1 LEYRAR
7 VAVSRVG
14 AADSDDG
21 MNTER
26 WHVLSEW
33 HNAWLEA
40 DAAGRERV
48 RQRLLTEHPDLM
60 TEFDD
65 LAAAGE
71 LRDFLETPALTLATA
86 DLASESQAFAPET
99 MVGPYRIGSLLARG
113 GMGEVYRATDVRLR
127 RDVAVKVLS
136 QSSPADSQRID
147 RFLQEARVTASLDH
161 PNIVRLFDVGFF
173 GGTPYLVTELLD
185 GEPLRARLQRGS
197 LAPDDAV
204 RIGREVA
211 AGLVAAHGAG
221 LVHRDLKPENIF
233 LTRSGAAKIL
243 DFGIAKLE
251 QDTPGPDGLSTVTG
265 VLMGTAGYLSPEQI
279 RGDAVDSRTDLFA
292 LGAILFEMLSGRRA
306 FEREHTIDTL
316 YAIVHEPAPEALEVS
331 DDIPAGLAD
340 IVSRLLQKSPESR
353 FQSAS
358 DLMWA
363 LEHVAQQTSLRQPR
377 RRAFVDPAVSRYR
390 RTWAW
395 WAAAATIVVA
405 AVTAGW
411 WLRGRAIGAAASHP
425 TQFAWP
431 LPADV
436 RLDSAPVVSPDSR
449 FIAFTA
455 IGASG
460 TALYVRAMN
469 SLTATVVVGTDDARQ
484 PFWSPDSRAIGYF
497 ARGKLMRVALAGGAP
512 VAIADAP
519 DGRGAA
525 WSPSGIIVFSPML
538 IDAPLLKVSANG
550 GQPESATAID
560 AARGE
565 NSHRWPAFL
574 PDGIHFVYFVRSSM
588 DEHRGVYLGRI
599 DHPARSGSLLFR
611 SESPAVYAPSSDRSH
626 GFLLSVADGR
636 VEARGFDVRSNAL
649 QGDPY
654 AIDVPAGGVTPYHP
668 AMLGASANL
677 VTAVSSPLS
686 YGTRLVVS
694 ARNGGEMRVLGDRA
708 SQNWPRLSR
717 DGRLLAW
724 QRIDPIRGNPD
735 IWIENLERGTRFP
748 LTTGPE
754 DDAVAVWSP
763 DGERMAYVIGQRT
776 SAPRLTIAN
785 ADGTGERRV
794 VACPDTSCTPTD
806 WSPDGRFLVVN
817 VNRPRAID
825 VWMLPTTDQDVARP
839 LLDAGFTE
847 RDARISPDGKWM
859 AYVSEES
866 GRPEVSVRRI
876 EGPPQRDVMSAGG
889 GDQPVWRRDGTEL
902 FFVDLEGRLRAVS
915 VSAAPNGAMSF
926 GTPVVLKV
934 PPIGSGHFGTQYDVS
949 PDGQRVYSLD
959 RTLEPA
965 PREISFVLGWQEL
978 LRPEVLRKPR

>member
-1 LEYRAR
+1 
-7 VAVSRVG
+7 
-14 AADSDDG
+14 

-40 DAAGRERV
+40 EPAERDRV
-48 RQRLLTEHPDLM
+48 RQRLRSEQPDLM
-60 TEFDD
+60 PEFDD
-65 LAAAGE
+65 LAEAAGE
-71 LRDFLETPALTLATA
+71 LHDFLETPALTLATA
-86 DLASESQAFAPET
+86 DLASESQAFAPDT

-136 QSSPADSQRID
+136 QSSPADSQRVD

-161 PNIVRLFDVGFF
+161 PNVVRLFDVGFF

-204 RIGREVA
+204 RIAREVA
-211 AGLVAAHGAG
+211 AGLAAAHAAG

-233 LTRSGAAKIL
+233 LTRSGTAKIL

-251 QDTPGPDGLSTVTG
+251 QDAPAADGLSTVTG

-279 RGDAVDSRTDLFA
+279 RGDAVDVRTDLFA
-292 LGAILFEMLSGRRA
+292 LGSILFEMLSGRRA

-331 DDIPAGLAD
+331 DDIPTGLAD
-340 IVSRLLQKSPESR
+340 IVARLLQKSPESR

-363 LEHVAQQTSLRQPR
+363 LEHVAQQTSPRQPR
-377 RRAFVDPAVSRYR
+377 PIAFVNPGAARHRRA
-390 RTWAW
+390 WAW

-411 WLRGRAIGAAASHP
+411 WLRGRALDGPTVNHP

-449 FIAFTA
+449 FVAFTGL
-455 IGASG
+455 GASG
-460 TALYVRAMN
+460 TALYLRAMN
-469 SLTATVVVGTDDARQ
+469 SLTATVVVGTDGAKQ
-484 PFWSPDSRAIGYF
+484 PFWSPDSQAIGYF
-497 ARGKLMRVALAGGAP
+497 ARRKLMKVALAGGAP
-512 VAIADAP
+512 VEIADAP

-560 AARGE
+560 ATRGE

-574 PDGIHFVYFVRSSM
+574 PDGVHFVYFVRSSL

-599 DHPARSGSLLFR
+599 DRPARPGSLLFR
-611 SESPAVYAPSSDRSH
+611 SESPAVYAPLAGRH
-626 GFLLSVADGR
+626 RGVLLSVDDGR
-636 VEARGFDVRSNAL
+636 IEARTIDIEKTAL
-649 QGDPY
+649 VGDPQ
-654 AIDVPAGGVTPYHP
+654 AIDVAAGGATPYHP
-668 AMLGASANL
+668 SMLSASNNLGA
-677 VTAVSSPLS
+677 TVSSRLS
-686 YGTRLVVS
+686 YGTRL
-694 ARNGGEMRVLGDRA
+694 AAIGRNGADLQVLADRE

-717 DGRLLAW
+717 DGRFLAW
-724 QRIDPIRGNPD
+724 QRIDPTRGNPD
-735 IWIENLERGTRFP
+735 IWIENLERRTRFP
-748 LTTGPE
+748 MTTGPE

-763 DGERMAYVIGQRT
+763 DGKRMAYVIGQRT

-785 ADGTGERRV
+785 ADGTGESRV
-794 VACPDTSCTPTD
+794 VACPETSCTPTD
-806 WSPDGRFLVVN
+806 WSPDGRFLIVN
-817 VNRPRAID
+817 VHRSRGID
-825 VWMLPTTDQDVARP
+825 VWMLPTSADDSAQPV
-839 LLDAGFTE
+839 LDAAFNE
-847 RDARISPDGKWM
+847 RDARLSPDGNWI

-866 GRPEVSVRRI
+866 RQPEVSVRRI
-876 EGPPQRDVMSAGG
+876 QGPPEREVISPGG
-889 GDQPVWRRDGTEL
+889 GDQPVWRRDGREL
-902 FFVDLEGRLRAVS
+902 FFVDLDGQLRAVPVTS
-915 VSAAPNGAMSF
+915 TATGAMSF
-926 GTPVVLKV
+926 GAPVVLKV
-934 PPIGSGHFGTQYDVS
+934 PPIGFGHFGAQYDVS
-949 PDGQRVYSLD
+949 LDGQRVYYLD

-965 PREISFVLGWQEL
+965 PREIRFVLGWQGL
-978 LRPEVLRKPR
+978 LRASQVR